1 MSLGVDWWVY
11 EKEKLGGHYH
21 TVTLATRKLTVSVMP
36 NFPSSYLCTSG
47 QLWKTQGQ
55 KTLLLY

>member
-1 MSLGVDWWVY
+1 MPFRWVGV
-11 EKEKLGGHYH
+11 EGEARGHYH

-36 NFPSSYLCTSG
+36 NFPSRYLRTSG

-55 KTLLLY
+55 KILLLY